1 MSLANPFI
9 LIIVLLGFISI
20 AYASYMDG
28 VDQPPRKYNFNH
40 TLIAVMI
47 NWLLIFGAVIWAVN
61 H

>member
-28 VDQPPRKYNFNH
+28 VDQPPRKYSFNH

>member
-9 LIIVLLGFISI
+9 LIIVLFGFITI

-28 VDQPPRKYNFNH
+28 VEQPPRKYNFNH